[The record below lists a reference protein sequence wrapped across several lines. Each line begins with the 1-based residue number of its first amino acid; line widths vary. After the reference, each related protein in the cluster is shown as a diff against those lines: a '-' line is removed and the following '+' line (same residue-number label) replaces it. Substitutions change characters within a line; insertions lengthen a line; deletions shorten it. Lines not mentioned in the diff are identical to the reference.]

1 MTILRTTSATTIREP
16 SLHTHEKSRLDHS
29 TTTTNM
35 CNRQIEENNE
45 EEEVEEC
52 GMTDAMFQR
61 GAYLRMLRQ
70 LELEDEAERQQQQTA
85 TFQPDK
91 QNEDNDVKKSK
102 DCDDTASLS
111 HASSS
116 SSLSI
121 ASGDDIEDQIDVVVS
136 SEGLKY
142 KVLEYASFLGHQRYY
157 DDLKHANVNFI
168 NYGQILDSNGCAGGQ
183 LIIEQRKSLGKGGLC
198 WDAAFILAEY
208 MIAHEKQWNV
218 QPQRADCAPVLSH
231 DYTPPQQHQP
241 PPPTKVVELG
251 SGTGLGG
258 LMIAKAV
265 ANCHVTITD
274 LPELVDLMTSNV
286 ALNFKQQQQQI
297 SLTNEQQNIFQNDTN
312 SKSNAT
318 AQTLRWGVKEDYTDG
333 PYDVIFGADVVTSLY
348 DPIALAH
355 TLYDLSHETTKVYV
369 SVKARLS
376 EPHELFEGEMKRLF
390 EKVEIIW
397 NVEESRNRNPDTA
410 IIVAEGLKR

>member
-45 EEEVEEC
+45 EEEEEEC

-116 SSLSI
+116 SSLYI

-142 KVLEYASFLGHQRYY
+142 KVLEYASFLAHQRYY

-183 LIIEQRKSLGKGGLC
+183 LIIEQRKSLGKGGL
-198 WDAAFILAEY
+198 
-208 MIAHEKQWNV
+208 
-218 QPQRADCAPVLSH
+218 
-231 DYTPPQQHQP
+231 
-241 PPPTKVVELG
+241 
-251 SGTGLGG
+251 
-258 LMIAKAV
+258 
-265 ANCHVTITD
+265 
-274 LPELVDLMTSNV
+274 
-286 ALNFKQQQQQI
+286 
-297 SLTNEQQNIFQNDTN
+297 
-312 SKSNAT
+312 
-318 AQTLRWGVKEDYTDG
+318 
-333 PYDVIFGADVVTSLY
+333 
-348 DPIALAH
+348 
-355 TLYDLSHETTKVYV
+355 V
-369 SVKARLS
+369 S
-376 EPHELFEGEMKRLF
+376 
-390 EKVEIIW
+390 
-397 NVEESRNRNPDTA
+397 
-410 IIVAEGLKR
+410 